1 MLVAFSYSEA
11 SGSKLSIAV
20 MPWGMVRVESTTI
33 VRSAMPWACSAAIMM
48 FLLLGSTN
56 TVLAG
61 TLCTAATISAVE
73 GFIVCPP
80 DTTAS
85 APRSVKMA
93 LRPSPAATA
102 TKPNARSLS
111 TAA

>member
-61 TLCTAATISAVE
+61 VAIMAFKISSVD
-73 GFIVCPP
+73 GFMVCPP
-80 DTTAS
+80 LTTVS
-85 APRSVKMA
+85 APMSVNSSFS
-93 LRPSPAATA
+93 PSPAHTA
-102 TKPNARSLS
+102 TKP
-111 TAA
+111 